1 MNNQATSRFLA
12 NAIGLETTTDKILFG
27 IAVFLTVILIVVLS
41 LFCKKRNQV
50 VPQINNEGPIDKIL
64 HEKNKKAKSSSKYPS
79 ITITQK
85 ERTNSQGSI
94 QSEVSSMWDTQ
105 SQKYDQKHFKD
116 TELRLEIDKCLTAG
130 SRDIESG
137 GDENDSTSDSTID
150 EISSCTSDFGST
162 IERGD
167 EAMVPRTNVNVED
180 ETMLAISMHKIQ
192 TEPVSKSQDFEYI
205 DSRDDY
211 YDSGRRGSI

>member
-1 MNNQATSRFLA
+1 MNNHATTHRFLA
-12 NAIGLETTTDKILFG
+12 SALGLETTVDKILFG
-27 IAVFLTVILIVVLS
+27 IAVLLTVILIVVLS
-41 LFCKKRNQV
+41 LLWTRRNQV
-50 VPQINNEGPIDKIL
+50 APHISDVGPIDKIL
-64 HEKNKKAKSSSKYPS
+64 NEKKKAKSSTKYPT

-85 ERTNSQGSI
+85 ERSNSQGSI
-94 QSEVSSMWDTQ
+94 ESEVSSMWDTQ

-116 TELRLEIDKCLTAG
+116 TQLRIEIDKCLTAG

-137 GDENDSTSDSTID
+137 RDEDESALD

-162 IERGD
+162 MERGD
-167 EAMVPRTNVNVED
+167 EAMVPRTNITMED
-180 ETMLAISMHKIQ
+180 ETTPAIYMQKSQ
-192 TEPVSKSQDFEYI
+192 TKRVSKSQDFEYI

>member
-1 MNNQATSRFLA
+1 
-12 NAIGLETTTDKILFG
+12 
-27 IAVFLTVILIVVLS
+27 
-41 LFCKKRNQV
+41 
-50 VPQINNEGPIDKIL
+50 VPHISNEGPIDKIL
-64 HEKNKKAKSSSKYPS
+64 HEKKMKAKSSSKYPT

-105 SQKYDQKHFKD
+105 SQRYDQKHFKD
-116 TELRLEIDKCLTAG
+116 TELRIQIDKCLTAG

-137 GDENDSTSDSTID
+137 RDENDSALD
-150 EISSCTSDFGST
+150 EISSCASDFGST
-162 IERGD
+162 MERGD
-167 EAMVPRTNVNVED
+167 EAMVPRTNITMED
-180 ETMLAISMHKIQ
+180 ETMLAINMQKIQ
-192 TEPVSKSQDFEYI
+192 TRRVSKSQDFEYI